1 MKKGPLTN
9 ARFRSHR
16 LPLPRHLERAQ
27 RPRPPQRRERRCAED
42 GRYIDPL
49 IDQVQGYEAIDDTIA
64 AAQARFPDFVFRL
77 AGPVDG
83 HHDFCRF
90 GWELGP
96 EGAEAPIAGFDVAV
110 VGPDGEL
117 QRVVGF
123 LDRVPAAPAA

>member
-1 MKKGPLTN
+1 MPDFEAIASRYLATWN
-9 ARFRSHR
+9 ERDARVRRS
-16 LPLPRHLERAQ
+16 AV
-27 RPRPPQRRERRCAED
+27 ERRCAED